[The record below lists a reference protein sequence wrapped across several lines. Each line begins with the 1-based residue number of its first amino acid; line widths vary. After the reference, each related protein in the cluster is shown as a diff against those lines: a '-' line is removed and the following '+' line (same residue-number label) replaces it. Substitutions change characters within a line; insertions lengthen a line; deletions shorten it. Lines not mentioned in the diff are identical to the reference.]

1 MIKYKSADDQGSD
14 RGVSIM
20 AKSFIGIEIGKS
32 AYTEFKMKDG
42 KFAHTEDGIFLGSVE
57 AQGKKEALEKL
68 MALECNK
75 ERIFDKVVLYEVVL
89 DNNYKK
95 YTHINK
101 IK

>member
-1 MIKYKSADDQGSD
+1 
-14 RGVSIM
+14 M

-68 MALECNK
+68 KALECNK
-75 ERIFDKVVLYEVVL
+75 DRVFDQIVVFEIYL
-89 DNNYKK
+89 
-95 YTHINK
+95 
-101 IK
+101 